1 MGLSSCQHDHAWYRH
16 GPDRRADRGKA
27 QSCLLRSRK
36 KRIANRLCLIVFALL
51 LLVPVASPLWAKDL
65 RIAFYS
71 AGLSRKG
78 PGLLLRDISRRDA
91 QALAARDVIART
103 DPDILVLA
111 DFDYDAELSALR
123 AFAGLLAETAAPY
136 PYAFARRPNTGWAT
150 GLDMDGDGRLGGP
163 RDSQGFGYFAGQ
175 GGLAVL
181 SRFPIDEP
189 HLQDFSAL
197 LWRDF
202 PEALLP
208 THASGAPFPSDAA
221 LAVQRLSTTAHWSL
235 PVTLPS
241 GPLTLLISQA
251 TPPVFDGAEDRNGK
265 RNHDENAL
273 WLHHI
278 EGRLGTPPAG
288 PFVLAFG
295 ANLDPADGAGRREV
309 MQALLAHPKLQDPLP
324 KSKGAGAAATPDHL
338 GDPTLDTADWAEPT
352 ADTFGPG
359 NMRVDFLLP
368 SADVTVTDAG
378 VFWPALPSSDHALA
392 LAASRHRLVWIDIKL
407 P

>member
-1 MGLSSCQHDHAWYRH
+1 M
-16 GPDRRADRGKA
+16 
-27 QSCLLRSRK
+27 
-36 KRIANRLCLIVFALL
+36 IT
-51 LLVPVASPLWAKDL
+51 
-65 RIAFYS
+65 
-71 AGLSRKG
+71 
-78 PGLLLRDISRRDA
+78 
-91 QALAARDVIART
+91 RT
-103 DPDILVLA
+103 DPDILVLS

-123 AFAGLLAETAAPY
+123 AFADLLAETAAPY

-208 THASGAPFPSDAA
+208 TDASGAPFPSDAA
-221 LAVQRLSTTAHWSL
+221 LAAQRLSTTAHWSL
-235 PVTLPS
+235 PVTLSS

-278 EGRLGTPPAG
+278 EGRLGTPPSG

-309 MQALLAHPKLQDPLP
+309 MQALLTHPQLQDPRP
-324 KSKGAGAAATPDHL
+324 KSQGAASAATPAHL
-338 GDPTLDTADWAEPT
+338 GDPALDTADWAEPT

-368 SADVTVTDAG
+368 SADVTVSDAG
-378 VFWPALPSSDHALA
+378 VFWPAPTSADHALA